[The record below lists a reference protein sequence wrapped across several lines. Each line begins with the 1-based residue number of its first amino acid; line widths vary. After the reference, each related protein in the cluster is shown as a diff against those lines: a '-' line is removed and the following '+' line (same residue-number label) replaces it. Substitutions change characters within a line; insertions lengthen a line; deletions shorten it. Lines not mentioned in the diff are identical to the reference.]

1 MRLSGRVGTD
11 TENFAVARSLYKDKA
26 VLYVKVGLNNK
37 AKRTPEV
44 TQVTQDL
51 SSTEKKKVQ

>member
-1 MRLSGRVGTD
+1 MGTD
-11 TENFAVARSLYKDKA
+11 TENFAVAHSLYKDKA

-44 TQVTQDL
+44 TQDL
-51 SSTEKKKVQ
+51 SSTERKQEQ